1 MRAMKYVR
9 WVTAAVLALVL
20 GAAGFEG
27 WRWYQR
33 GAIERSH
40 AAALAA
46 ARQFT
51 VDFVSIS
58 AATVD
63 KDIERVVGA
72 STGDFHDEY
81 SQGRAQ
87 VRAAVVENEVASQG
101 SVLRS
106 ALVSGDHDSAVVL
119 VAIDAT
125 VKNVKAPQGRPSHYR
140 IKVDLV
146 KENDRWLVSRLE
158 FVG

>member
-1 MRAMKYVR
+1 MKYLR
-9 WVTAAVLALVL
+9 WVTVALLALAL
-20 GAAGFEG
+20 GGAGVAGF
-27 WRWYQR
+27 RWY
-33 GAIERSH
+33 ERNSLEDSH
-40 AAALAA
+40 AGALAA

-63 KDIERVVGA
+63 KDIERVTA
-72 STGDFHDEY
+72 AATGDFHDEY
-81 SQGRAQ
+81 QRGKSQ

-101 SVLRS
+101 NVLRS

-119 VAIDAT
+119 VAVDAT
-125 VKNVKAPQGRPSHYR
+125 VKNVKAPQGRASHYR

-146 KENDRWLVSRLE
+146 KEDDRWLVSRLE

>member
-1 MRAMKYVR
+1 MRWVR
-9 WVTAAVLALVL
+9 WITGAFLALAVA
-20 GAAGFEG
+20 AAGVAG
-27 WRWYQR
+27 WRWYER
-33 GAIERSH
+33 GAVERSH
-40 AAALAA
+40 IAALAA

-63 KDIERVVGA
+63 KDIERIVGM
-72 STGDFHDEY
+72 STGDFHNEY
-81 SQGRAQ
+81 TKGRAQ
-87 VRAAVVENEVASQG
+87 VRAAVVENEVSSQG
-101 SVLRS
+101 NVLRS

-119 VAIDAT
+119 VAVDAT
-125 VKNVKAPQGRPSHYR
+125 VKNVKAPAGRPSHYR
-140 IKVDLV
+140 IKVDMV

>member
-1 MRAMKYVR
+1 MNRTR
-9 WVTAAVLALVL
+9 LVTIGSAVALIAAITAVAIT
-20 GAAGFEG
+20 G

-33 GAIERSH
+33 DQLDRAH
-40 AAALAA
+40 TAALAA

-63 KDIERVVGA
+63 KDIERVTAGA
-72 STGDFHDEY
+72 TGDFHDEY
-81 SQGRAQ
+81 TRGKAQ
-87 VRAAVVENEVASQG
+87 VRAAVVENEVQSQG
-101 SVLRS
+101 SVLRA

-125 VKNVKAPQGRPSHYR
+125 VKNVKAPEGRPSHYR

-146 KENDRWLVSRLE
+146 KEKDRWLVSRLE

>member
-1 MRAMKYVR
+1 MFAVMAAAIG
-9 WVTAAVLALVL
+9 TAAWA
-20 GAAGFEG
+20 G
-27 WRWYQR
+27 WRWDQR
-33 GAIERSH
+33 AELDRAH
-40 AAALAA
+40 AAAVAA

-63 KDIERVVGA
+63 ADIQRVTDA
-72 STGDFHDEY
+72 ATGDFSNEY
-81 SQGRAQ
+81 TRGKTQ
-87 VRAAVVENEVASQG
+87 VRAAVVENEVQSQG
-101 SVLRS
+101 SVLRA
-106 ALVSGDHDSAVVL
+106 ALVSGDADSAVVL
-119 VAIDAT
+119 VAVDAT

-146 KENDRWLVSRLE
+146 KEDGRWLVSKLE

>member
-1 MRAMKYVR
+1 MNRTRLILAGSV
-9 WVTAAVLALVL
+9 VVLVAALA
-20 GAAGFEG
+20 AAGITG
-27 WRWYQR
+27 WRWY
-33 GAIERSH
+33 ERHQTDRAH

-51 VDFVSIS
+51 IDFVSIS

-63 KDIERVVGA
+63 KDIERVTTA
-72 STGDFHDEY
+72 ATGDFRDEY
-81 SQGRAQ
+81 TRGKAQ
-87 VRAAVVENEVASQG
+87 VRAAVVDNKVESAGN
-101 SVLRS
+101 VLRA

-125 VKNVKAPQGRPSHYR
+125 VKNVNAPQGRPSHYR

-146 KENDRWLVSRLE
+146 KEDDRWLVSRLE

>member
-1 MRAMKYVR
+1 MNRSRIIFAGS
-9 WVTAAVLALVL
+9 VLVLVAALVAV
-20 GAAGFEG
+20 GISG
-27 WRWYQR
+27 WRWYERRQLDHAHSA
-33 GAIERSH
+33 AI
-40 AAALAA
+40 AA

-63 KDIERVVGA
+63 KDIERVTA
-72 STGDFHDEY
+72 FSTGDFHDEY
-81 SQGRAQ
+81 ERGKAQ
-87 VRAAVVENEVASQG
+87 VRAAVVENEVQSAG
-101 SVLRS
+101 TVLRA

-119 VAIDAT
+119 VAIDAN

-140 IKVDLV
+140 VKVDLV
-146 KENDRWLVSRLE
+146 KEDDRWLVSRLE

>member
-1 MRAMKYVR
+1 MNRTRLIQAGSLVVLIGALVAAGIAGWR
-9 WVTAAVLALVL
+9 WNERRQLDQAHTAAV
-20 GAAGFEG
+20 
-27 WRWYQR
+27 
-33 GAIERSH
+33 
-40 AAALAA
+40 AA
-46 ARQFT
+46 ARQFA

-63 KDIERVVGA
+63 KDIERVTSF

-81 SQGRAQ
+81 TRGRAQ
-87 VRAAVVENEVASQG
+87 VRAAVVDNGVQSAG
-101 SVLRS
+101 TVLRA
-106 ALVSGDHDSAVVL
+106 ALVSGDRDSAVVL
-119 VAIDAT
+119 VAVDAN

-146 KENDRWLVSRLE
+146 KEDDRWLVSRLE